1 MYHEYSLNLTENQK
15 NKIVNAYKNKTD
27 VKIRLSNVSLQLKGN
42 VNLNLTSQ
50 QINRINKARMSGHVV
65 GINFSKT
72 QLRKQGGSL
81 SGLLNLGKLV
91 LPFLAKKI
99 IPTLGLAAASG
110 AIQGA
115 INKAVQ

>member
-15 NKIVNAYKNKTD
+15 NKFVNAYKDKTD

-50 QINRINKARMSGHVV
+50 QINRISKARISGHGVD
-65 GINFSKT
+65 IKFSKT
-72 QLRKQGGSL
+72 QLKKQEGFL

-91 LPFLAKKI
+91 LLFLAKKVI
-99 IPTLGLAAASG
+99 TNAGISSRFRRYPRS
-110 AIQGA
+110 
-115 INKAVQ
+115 N